1 MANLEKFRQYHY
13 DATVKVS
20 ENTRTLAVSAIAI
33 VWLFKKEVAGSYEIS
48 KELLPPLAWIFGAL
62 TLDFLQYV
70 YRSVIWHYIFKKKEN
85 ELANGSIKESTELY
99 VSDLVNLAAYV
110 FFYLKIIC
118 LGFAYFLLTKYFL
131 DSVTWS

>member
-33 VWLFKKEVAGSYEIS
+33 VWLFKKEVGGSYEIS
-48 KELLPPLAWIFGAL
+48 KDLLPPLAWIFSAL
-62 TLDFLQYV
+62 ALDFLQYV
-70 YRSVIWHYIFKKKEN
+70 YRSIIWHYLFKQKEIELEKKQ
-85 ELANGSIKESTELY
+85 ITESSELY
-99 VSDLVNLAAYV
+99 VSDLVNLAGYV

-118 LGFAYFLLTKYFL
+118 LGFAYFLLTKHFL